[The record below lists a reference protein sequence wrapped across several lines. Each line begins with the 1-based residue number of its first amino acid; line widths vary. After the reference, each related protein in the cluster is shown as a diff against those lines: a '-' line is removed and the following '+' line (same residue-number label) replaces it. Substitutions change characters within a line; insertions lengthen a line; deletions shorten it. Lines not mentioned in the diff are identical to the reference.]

1 MRVPAK
7 KHQKTVKSDSNLSFT
22 KFKRSFRRAL
32 QNPTVLFF
40 LGCGIFVGI
49 KQWPVIRRKYLLG
62 ARHFSAGESFNGKPF
77 AGSNLGLA
85 QPVFGGEMSGPVVT
99 EEPESCSIDEFMEL
113 NPAGNAT
120 DGTTDD
126 DDPVFLFFQKHPRVA
141 SSLFVELLGNLAET
155 NGFRYIDSAKKVNSK
170 RRNIDHSDRITDYLK
185 TKNCATGESPLL
197 YSDHN
202 VWIDFNERNMVQ
214 PKFITFIRNPVDEFI
229 SEYYYC
235 RFGTTGRPQYRTSD
249 CKTMSMK
256 KLKIDPAECMNNYS
270 KFVKNCIQPHPT
282 QLTDRLCGLE
292 DKCNMGE
299 PTSSHNFQK
308 VMAIELTKN
317 RIMQNFAFVGITD
330 HMILSLQV
338 LENVAPRF
346 FKNVIQKS

>member
-1 MRVPAK
+1 MA
-7 KHQKTVKSDSNLSFT
+7 
-22 KFKRSFRRAL
+22 
-32 QNPTVLFF
+32 
-40 LGCGIFVGI
+40 
-49 KQWPVIRRKYLLG
+49 
-62 ARHFSAGESFNGKPF
+62 
-77 AGSNLGLA
+77 
-85 QPVFGGEMSGPVVT
+85 GPVVT
-99 EEPESCSIDEFMEL
+99 EEPESCSIDEFMEQ

-141 SSLFVELLGNLAET
+141 SSMFIELLGNLAES
-155 NGFRYIDSAKKVNSK
+155 NGFRHIDSAKKVNSK
-170 RRNIDHSDRITDYLK
+170 RRNIDHSDRISDYLK
-185 TKNCATGESPLL
+185 TKNCATEDSPLL

-202 VWIDFNERNMVQ
+202 VWIDFNEKGMVQ

-249 CKTMSMK
+249 CKSMSMK

-292 DKCNMGE
+292 DKCDMGE

-317 RIMQNFAFVGITD
+317 RIMQNFAFVGIAD

-346 FKNVIQKS
+346 FKNVIQIGN